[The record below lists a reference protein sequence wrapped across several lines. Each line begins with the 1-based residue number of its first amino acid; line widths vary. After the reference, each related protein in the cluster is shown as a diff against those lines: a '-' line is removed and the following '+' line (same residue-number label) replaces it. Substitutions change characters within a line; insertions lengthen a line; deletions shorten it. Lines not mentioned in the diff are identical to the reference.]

1 MMTNHGSPTQL
12 ENLSKLNTD
21 STTSLIEKGINLKRI
36 FKCFKTCRNNLVT
49 IIGMSK
55 KRLF

>member
-36 FKCFKTCRNNLVT
+36 FMCFKTFNHWNE
-49 IIGMSK
+49 
-55 KRLF
+55 